1 MPFHCLIF
9 FPKFYKF
16 NKAFSKYS
24 KALYALLNVLFCCL
38 KVVMFGDNVPRE
50 RADNAKEAARN
61 CDALL
66 VVGSAVMT
74 MSAFRLAR
82 YY

>member
-1 MPFHCLIF
+1 MKGFLSLVHVSS
-9 FPKFYKF
+9 
-16 NKAFSKYS
+16 NKV
-24 KALYALLNVLFCCL
+24 LNVLSCSL
-38 KVVMFGDNVPRE
+38 KVVMFGDNVPKE
-50 RADNAKEAARN
+50 RADDAKEAARN

-82 YY
+82 YQ

>member
-1 MPFHCLIF
+1 
-9 FPKFYKF
+9 
-16 NKAFSKYS
+16 
-24 KALYALLNVLFCCL
+24 
-38 KVVMFGDNVPRE
+38 MFGDNVPRE
-50 RADNAKEAARN
+50 RADNAKEAART

>member
-1 MPFHCLIF
+1 
-9 FPKFYKF
+9 
-16 NKAFSKYS
+16 
-24 KALYALLNVLFCCL
+24 
-38 KVVMFGDNVPRE
+38 MFGDNVPRE
-50 RADNAKEAARN
+50 RADSAKEAARN

-82 YY
+82 YYWKTLFNHFHIVVDS

>member
-1 MPFHCLIF
+1 
-9 FPKFYKF
+9 
-16 NKAFSKYS
+16 
-24 KALYALLNVLFCCL
+24 
-38 KVVMFGDNVPRE
+38 MFGDNVPKE

-82 YY
+82 YNLKYYLISSLLLPIASYLVC

>member
-1 MPFHCLIF
+1 
-9 FPKFYKF
+9 
-16 NKAFSKYS
+16 
-24 KALYALLNVLFCCL
+24 
-38 KVVMFGDNVPRE
+38 MFGDNVPIE
-50 RADNAKEAARN
+50 RADSAKEAARN

-82 YY
+82 YHWKILFNHFHIIVDS